1 MFTIKIEV
9 KKMKH
14 RRIKPKM
21 IPVIYGLIALVAIG
35 SAYLIENALKQSAFK
50 DEDHYGYV
58 TKTIMEEEV
67 PVVNTQPTIIRPYN
81 DTEIKVLKSYYD
93 YKADETSQQNALIY
107 HDNTYMQNSGV
118 AYGGKDNFDVIAILD
133 GEVVEVNEDKLLGKI
148 VQVKHDNEIISIYQS
163 LSETSVNK
171 GDTIKQGQVI
181 GKSGTSNISTD
192 LGSHLLFELIIN
204 GSTVNP
210 EEYYDK
216 LVSEI

>member
-1 MFTIKIEV
+1 M
-9 KKMKH
+9 KKRKLKSN
-14 RRIKPKM
+14 IVP
-21 IPVIYGLIALVAIG
+21 IIYGLVAILGIG
-35 SAYLIENALKQSAFK
+35 SAYLIENMLNNAVFK
-50 DEDHYGYV
+50 EEDHYGYV
-58 TKTIMEEEV
+58 SETITEEEV
-67 PVVNTQPTIIRPYN
+67 PVVNTEPTLIRPYN
-81 DTEIKVLKSYYD
+81 DTELKILKNYYD

-107 HDNTYMQNSGV
+107 HENTYMQNSGI

-133 GEVVEVNEDKLLGKI
+133 GEVVEVKNDKLLGNI
-148 VQVKHDNEIISIYQS
+148 VQIKHNEKIISVYQS
-163 LSETSVNK
+163 LSETNVKK

-181 GKSGTSNISTD
+181 GKSGTSNISKD